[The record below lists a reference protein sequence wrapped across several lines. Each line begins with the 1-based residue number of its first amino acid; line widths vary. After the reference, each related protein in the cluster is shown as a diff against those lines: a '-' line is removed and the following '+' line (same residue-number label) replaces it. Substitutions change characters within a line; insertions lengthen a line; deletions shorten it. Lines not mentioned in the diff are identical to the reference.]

1 MRLKAANKILKKAE
15 ALGIEATAHRF
26 GNRNDYAVDFPWV
39 RTLYR
44 PEHANLHLVK
54 AERGE
59 FTEEYKQVA
68 RIGWEL
74 IDEARELFGLPH
86 YAHPTIL

>member
-1 MRLKAANKILKKAE
+1 VRLKAANKILRKAE
-15 ALGIEATAHRF
+15 AQGIEATAHRF

-44 PEHANLHLVK
+44 IEHANLHLE
-54 AERGE
+54 AEARGE
-59 FTEEYKQVA
+59 FTEEYKAVA

-74 IDEARELFGLPH
+74 IAEVEQLLGLPH
-86 YAHPTIL
+86 YVHTTIL